1 METELNGTGMELTA
15 NGNSR
20 DWRLLAGVRTRRIA
34 AFCLDYVL
42 ILLLSVP
49 FAVLVFLFGIVTLG
63 LGFALYGVLLPAVA
77 LLYVAFTLGG
87 AAQATPGM
95 RAMGIRAARDD
106 GRPVDPLLAVVHTA
120 LFWAGNVLV
129 TPLILLASLFL
140 ERKRLVHDVL
150 TGIVILR
157 A

>member
-1 METELNGTGMELTA
+1 METEVNRSGMELTA
-15 NGNSR
+15 NGSR
-20 DWRLLAGVRTRRIA
+20 QDWRLLAGVRTRRIV

-49 FAVLVFLFGIVTLG
+49 FAVLVFLLGIVTLG

-95 RAMGIRAARDD
+95 RAMGLRAVRDD

-120 LFWAGNVLV
+120 LFWAANVLV
-129 TPLILLASLFL
+129 TPLILLASLVL
-140 ERKRLVHDVL
+140 DRKRLVHDVL